1 VIRNLRTRE
10 APGVIVQDEADLRLM
25 VPCWMLD
32 EGCCQAVTVEKK
44 PRISVDALFE
54 LRALLDSQGMLA
66 GKRDSE
72 CDSIM
77 ANGKC
82 HESTTKNQSTDDCRT
97 PGDA

>member
-1 VIRNLRTRE
+1 M
-10 APGVIVQDEADLRLM
+10 QDEADLRLM
-25 VPCWMLD
+25 VPSWMLD

-44 PRISVDALFE
+44 ARIAVDALLE

-66 GKRDSE
+66 GNQDAG

-82 HESTTKNQSTDDCRT
+82 HESTTKTQSTNDHRA